1 MVILFSNNR
10 LVFLRIVSQK
20 FWGQSM
26 NDIWVYEMSMT
37 TGVISPSN
45 GISFQQRIAAP
56 GLVGMEVMVYNDGA
70 FEESEV
76 LLIVATNVKLNY
88 GPDTATVST
97 FVFDT
102 VTNIYKVAL
111 LPDTIQVVG
120 DHLVKMVS
128 AKIARHTVVFLAE
141 TDKLSIYRLAFIFM
155 SDFTLSHV
163 NTRYVPFQGLRLLDS
178 LVAKNILDFTVYS
191 QWGKKGEQAMVF
203 MLMEGPKSM
212 LYELKVSGTVPTVK
226 LSFEHYQT

>member
-1 MVILFSNNR
+1 
-10 LVFLRIVSQK
+10 
-20 FWGQSM
+20 M
-26 NDIWVYEMSMT
+26 NDIFVFEMSMT
-37 TGVISPSN
+37 AGVNSPSN
-45 GISFQQRIAAP
+45 GITFQQRIAAP
-56 GLVGMEVMVYNDGA
+56 GLVGMEVLVYNDGA

-102 VTNIYKVAL
+102 VNNIYKVAL

-141 TDKLSIYRLAFIFM
+141 TDKMSVYRLDFIMSDFMFIFM
-155 SDFTLSHV
+155 S
-163 NTRYVPFQGLRLLDS
+163 
-178 LVAKNILDFTVYS
+178 
-191 QWGKKGEQAMVF
+191 
-203 MLMEGPKSM
+203 ML
-212 LYELKVSGTVPTVK
+212 GTCHSK
-226 LSFEHYQT
+226 D

>member
-1 MVILFSNNR
+1 LRRFTCLLAGLLMVILFSNNR

-56 GLVGMEVMVYNDGA
+56 GLVGMEVLVYNDGA

-141 TDKLSIYRLAFIFM
+141 TDKLSIYRSAFIIM
-155 SDFTLSHV
+155 
-163 NTRYVPFQGLRLLDS
+163 
-178 LVAKNILDFTVYS
+178 
-191 QWGKKGEQAMVF
+191 
-203 MLMEGPKSM
+203 
-212 LYELKVSGTVPTVK
+212 
-226 LSFEHYQT
+226 